1 MILYYASYQVHLMR
15 ERKDYQANL
24 EVYEYEYGPNESFS
38 SSDLGFHIAAGLS
51 DYTAENKDKII
62 EDPTYGEIVFFRKEW
77 NNTESTRINWSRVA
91 YKQCEKN
98 DFNWGDGRPTD

>member
-1 MILYYASYQVHLMR
+1 MILYYASHQVHLMR

-62 EDPTYGEIVFFRKEW
+62 EDPTYGEIVFFRK
-77 NNTESTRINWSRVA
+77 
-91 YKQCEKN
+91 
-98 DFNWGDGRPTD
+98 